1 MGRISKVTTRT
12 GDKGQ
17 TGLGDG
23 SRVSKSHSLIYLLG
37 EIDELNSH
45 LGYTITSCNEDSIIV
60 EFQSIQQDLFNI
72 GGEASLLNSDLN
84 LLKEDR
90 LDFLELNIK
99 KYNENLPPLKEFILP
114 GGNKFCAQL
123 HINRAVS
130 RRVERACVALS
141 GEGVSV
147 KNWLPYLNRLSDYFF
162 VLARNV
168 SSKKGA
174 KEILWDRS

>member
-1 MGRISKVTTRT
+1 MRISKVSTRK
-12 GDKGQ
+12 GDKGRTSLG
-17 TGLGDG
+17 TGE
-23 SRVSKSHSLIYLLG
+23 RVAKDHPVVEFMG
-37 EIDELNSH
+37 EVDELNSQIG
-45 LGYTITSCNEDSIIV
+45 LSIAFCENESLIR
-60 EFQSIQQDLFNI
+60 ELSSIQQDLFNI
-72 GGEASLLNSDLN
+72 GGEASLLSSDLN
-84 LLKEDR
+84 LLKDDR

-130 RRVERACVALS
+130 RRVERSCVALS
-141 GEGVSV
+141 SEGVSV